1 MRGRHF
7 FPAAFVACAFLT
19 AAPVLA
25 ESGSADASF
34 DLGMRLYESGD
45 ADGAATAFAEC
56 LRAGAEHSSV
66 HYNLGN
72 ARFKQGDLGRAIF
85 HYRRALALAPRD
97 EDVTANLEYARSL
110 ALDAV
115 AEGDPHTDRRVE
127 QWIDRV
133 TPTEV
138 ARWAAFLWIL
148 GGIAGTI
155 WQLGGRRARG
165 GHRWTVAFLV
175 LWGVCSAAS
184 GLLAQ
189 RAAGSREAV
198 LLAREAEVRAGPAE
212 TFATAFVLHE
222 GAEVVVEGERG
233 MWTEISLPGDLRGWI
248 PSAELSRL

>member
-85 HYRRALALAPRD
+85 HY
-97 EDVTANLEYARSL
+97 
-110 ALDAV
+110 
-115 AEGDPHTDRRVE
+115 
-127 QWIDRV
+127 
-133 TPTEV
+133 
-138 ARWAAFLWIL
+138 
-148 GGIAGTI
+148 
-155 WQLGGRRARG
+155 
-165 GHRWTVAFLV
+165 
-175 LWGVCSAAS
+175 
-184 GLLAQ
+184 
-189 RAAGSREAV
+189 
-198 LLAREAEVRAGPAE
+198 
-212 TFATAFVLHE
+212 
-222 GAEVVVEGERG
+222 
-233 MWTEISLPGDLRGWI
+233 
-248 PSAELSRL
+248 